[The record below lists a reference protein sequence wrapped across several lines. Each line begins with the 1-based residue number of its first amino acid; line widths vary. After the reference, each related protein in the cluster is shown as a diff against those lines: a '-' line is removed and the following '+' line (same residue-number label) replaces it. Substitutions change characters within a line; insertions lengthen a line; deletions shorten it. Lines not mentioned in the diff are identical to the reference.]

1 MNKDKI
7 LQLLGLATRARM
19 TITGEE
25 MTVNEVRKGNVEL
38 VLLSEDASKNTNKK
52 LHDKCKSY
60 NVDLEV
66 FGTRF
71 ELGHAIG
78 KAERV
83 TVAITDAG
91 FAKKIKNL
99 IDENNRG

>member
-1 MNKDKI
+1 MNDQKI

-19 TITGEE
+19 TTTGEE
-25 MTVNEVRKGNVEL
+25 MSVSEVRNGNAKL
-38 VLLSEDASKNTNKK
+38 IILSEDASDNTSKK

-60 NVDLEV
+60 DVEIRV

-78 KAERV
+78 KEERV
-83 TVAITDAG
+83 VIAITDSG
-91 FAKKIKNL
+91 FARKL
-99 IDENNRG
+99 ISLFDEKNRG